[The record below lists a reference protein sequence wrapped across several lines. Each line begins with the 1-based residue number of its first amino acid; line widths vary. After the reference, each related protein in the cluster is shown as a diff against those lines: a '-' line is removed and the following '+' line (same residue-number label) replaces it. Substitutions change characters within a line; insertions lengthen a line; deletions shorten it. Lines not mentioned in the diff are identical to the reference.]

1 MHRRDKK
8 LKKSFFPKCFTLCY
22 KLCGWV
28 VQSSFFQNVCYLE
41 VSAIGSTGLFVDLDQ
56 ENASVWSPS
65 PETNLEKRGPHPGR
79 QQHDT
84 TTTNL
89 RRPSAALEDHP
100 APPRT
105 RTRAYGDPISH
116 FGAPLVL
123 IILQRIGHQPG
134 ATKSDHLER
143 PGGDRGRLELYDL
156 KITRFLHRTIK
167 NYKVSKKSRVA
178 LQPPAS
184 PPPA

>member
-1 MHRRDKK
+1 MHRRGKK
-8 LKKSFFPKCFTLCY
+8 LQKSFFPKCFTLCY

-41 VSAIGSTGLFVDLDQ
+41 VSDLGSMEHFVDLDQ

-65 PETNLEKRGPHPGR
+65 PETNLEKRGPPR
-79 QQHDT
+79 QATTTTT

-123 IILQRIGHQPG
+123 ILLLVYFIRFRNILWF
-134 ATKSDHLER
+134 
-143 PGGDRGRLELYDL
+143 ELNE
-156 KITRFLHRTIK
+156 K
-167 NYKVSKKSRVA
+167 
-178 LQPPAS
+178 
-184 PPPA
+184 